1 MLLLE
6 FGLSFHFVC
15 TKLRRPIQTDQIS
28 SNNVGQN
35 MLKLHCVECGSVQTV
50 NERNTTKH
58 FSRIRILTLFSSNTS
73 CERRPKS
80 FMNLFQQ
87 YSLPITPPSQESIS
101 PVNLLR
107 EVAVLVKITC
117 DQAFVLALRKKKE
130 RERNEKASQL
140 HALLLNSQSDLHP
153 KFGCRTCG
161 LRRFVS
167 GLRFIF
173 SLFSCLY
180 FFRAPP
186 RRPDRRL
193 LSKTP
198 HKQALLLVFKY
209 Q

>member
-35 MLKLHCVECGSVQTV
+35 MLKLHCVECWSVQTV

-58 FSRIRILTLFSSNTS
+58 FLRIRILTLFSSNTS

-117 DQAFVLALRKKKE
+117 DQAFVLALRKK
-130 RERNEKASQL
+130 RETKKRANCMPCW
-140 HALLLNSQSDLHP
+140 LNSQSDLHP

-167 GLRFIF
+167 DLRFIF

-193 LSKTP
+193 LLKTP